1 MASREPELNR
11 PRIKRLWERELSARD
26 LAGWLPL
33 AAAAGLYRLG
43 IGARHLYCRM
53 NKRRAAVT
61 TISVGNLT
69 AGGNGKTPFTLFLAS
84 RLQSHGLKV
93 AIVSRGYKRA
103 PTADRALLVADRGVM
118 KISPE
123 EAGDEPT
130 MLAKSFSGPIAVAR
144 RRIDG
149 IELLTKLG
157 PLDVVILDDGFQHER
172 LHRDVDLLLVSNERG
187 FGNGW
192 MLPAGPMREPIGS
205 VRRAD
210 AILKVNFGDQA
221 SALRPSEMAKL
232 SSRKILGAAIRPH
245 SFLAPDNGA
254 WHEIPLGLAGRRVLA
269 VSGLADA
276 STFYAMLRDLDADLV
291 GVFEYPDHH
300 AYTNAD
306 WQTIVSAMR
315 DVDITITTEKDLVKL
330 ERFPFPRDSLYAL
343 RLEVTM
349 QPADAEALDELIMGR
364 MNLRAAVSPARQ
376 TSEN

>member
-1 MASREPELNR
+1 MRAM
-11 PRIKRLWERELSARD
+11 
-26 LAGWLPL
+26 AGWLPL
-33 AAAAGLYRLG
+33 AAAAGFYRLG
-43 IGARHLYCRM
+43 IGARHLYWRM
-53 NKRRAAVT
+53 RKRRAAVT

-69 AGGNGKTPFTLFLAS
+69 VGGNGKTPFTLFLAN

-93 AIVSRGYKRA
+93 AIVSRGYNRA
-103 PTADRALLVADRGVM
+103 PTRARALQVADGGVL

-123 EAGDEPT
+123 EAGDEPA

-144 RRIDG
+144 RRIDA
-149 IELLTKLG
+149 IELLTQLG

-172 LHRDVDLLLVSNERG
+172 LHRDVDFVLVSSQGG

-210 AILKVNFGDQA
+210 AIVIVNSGDQA
-221 SALRPSEMAKL
+221 SALRPSEIKKL
-232 SSRKILGAAIRPH
+232 GSRKILRASIQPH
-245 SFLAPDNGA
+245 SLVATENGA
-254 WHEIPLGLAGRRVLA
+254 WREIPLGLVGRRVLA

-276 STFYAMLRDLDADLV
+276 RGFYAMLRELEADLV
-291 GVFEYPDHH
+291 GVFEFPDHH

-306 WQTIVSAMR
+306 WQTIVTATR
-315 DVDITITTEKDLVKL
+315 DVDMVVTTEKDLVKL

-349 QPADAEALDELIMGR
+349 EPADAQALDDLMLGAV
-364 MNLRAAVSPARQ
+364 NKRAAASH
-376 TSEN
+376 T